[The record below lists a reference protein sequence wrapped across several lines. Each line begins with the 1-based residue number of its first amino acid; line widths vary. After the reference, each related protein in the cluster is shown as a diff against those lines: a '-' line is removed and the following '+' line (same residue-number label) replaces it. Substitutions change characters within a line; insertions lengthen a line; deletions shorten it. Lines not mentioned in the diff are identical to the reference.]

1 METSEIESIK
11 TTIENTA
18 RYIRDN
24 RSQTEMYPV
33 VGVKNMVVQSDGLMI
48 WLEGS
53 TLDPEFWVVVRN
65 ELVKQDCQRGNM
77 NDDYQMDKVA
87 VDLQKD
93 LLDEKKLGGIRICL
107 ITSEIEE
114 EQWKLGRKA
123 RERGYFPMFWDWCH
137 DVFRFREGCY

>member
-1 METSEIESIK
+1 METSEIKSIK

-18 RYIRDN
+18 KHYRKNYEEN
-24 RSQTEMYPV
+24 QLYPV

-53 TLDPEFWVVVRN
+53 TIDPEFWIVVRN
-65 ELVKQDCQRGNM
+65 ELVKQKSQRGNR
-77 NDDYQMDKVA
+77 NEDYQMDSVA

-114 EQWKLGRKA
+114 EQWKLGREA